1 MQEQGREPEVT
12 SLNARQRAVHRAG
25 LTAASDTGMDRFARL
40 VSRMLHVPVAFVSL
54 VEEDRQ
60 ILPGLIGLA
69 EPWAGRRALPLS
81 HSLCR
86 HVVAS
91 GRPLVVSDPRAD
103 ERFATHPAVADL
115 GVAAYAGMP
124 LADAEGLVLGSLCA
138 IDHQPRAW
146 GPGELSDLEDLAA
159 ACSAELCLRIL
170 SAQSRSA
177 QQVLET
183 ARGAAEHA
191 RRDARRLEQEAQAG
205 LGHAELLLR
214 ASEELAQ
221 TSGLDDVRRR
231 LRDLFGGVGK
241 PSYVGL
247 LVAGKDDLRW
257 VPDPDGARAVER
269 ELLTLPPDAA
279 FLPSTQALRQRRT
292 VFVADRAA
300 MVAAYVTQ
308 AADLLDRMGSTTMLC
323 LPLWGSRA
331 LMGVLAICWDE
342 RHQVGVTE
350 RATLTAASGYIA
362 QAVERALYLD
372 ERISVARELQAA
384 MLTDL
389 PLTDHVEMSAL
400 YQPAADGHMIGG
412 DWYDAHHLPRASA
425 SDGETPAL
433 MVTVGDITGH
443 DMHAATIMG
452 QVRSM
457 LRQATLDHPPYSP
470 ATALTAL
477 DAACSVL
484 PMETSGTLVH
494 ARLDPVDGSLDWT
507 LTWSNAGHP
516 PPLLRTPDGRVTQL
530 LEHDILL
537 HRSLGP
543 FTRTEHRR
551 ALPPGSTLLLYT
563 DGLVERRG
571 HDMDAAVAQLIALL
585 ARHGHRSLD
594 ELLRRINNRLADPA
608 PEDDVVLL
616 AVRTPASGRPQRR

>member
-300 MVAAYVTQ
+300 MVAAYGTQ

-323 LPLWGSRA
+323 LPLSGAAAPSWASSR
-331 LMGVLAICWDE
+331 
-342 RHQVGVTE
+342 
-350 RATLTAASGYIA
+350 
-362 QAVERALYLD
+362 
-372 ERISVARELQAA
+372 
-384 MLTDL
+384 
-389 PLTDHVEMSAL
+389 SA
-400 YQPAADGHMIGG
+400 G
-412 DWYDAHHLPRASA
+412 
-425 SDGETPAL
+425 
-433 MVTVGDITGH
+433 
-443 DMHAATIMG
+443 
-452 QVRSM
+452 
-457 LRQATLDHPPYSP
+457 
-470 ATALTAL
+470 
-477 DAACSVL
+477 
-484 PMETSGTLVH
+484 TSGTRW
-494 ARLDPVDGSLDWT
+494 ASPSGPPSPPRPATSRRRWNAPCTWTRGSP
-507 LTWSNAGHP
+507 S
-516 PPLLRTPDGRVTQL
+516 
-530 LEHDILL
+530 
-537 HRSLGP
+537 
-543 FTRTEHRR
+543 
-551 ALPPGSTLLLYT
+551 
-563 DGLVERRG
+563 
-571 HDMDAAVAQLIALL
+571 
-585 ARHGHRSLD
+585 
-594 ELLRRINNRLADPA
+594 
-608 PEDDVVLL
+608 
-616 AVRTPASGRPQRR
+616 PASSRPPC

>member
-1 MQEQGREPEVT
+1 MPEQDREPEADAG
-12 SLNARQRAVHRAG
+12 SAARQGALRWVG

-40 VSRMLHVPVAFVSL
+40 VSRLLHVPVAFVSL
-54 VEEDRQ
+54 VEENRQ
-60 ILPGLIGLA
+60 ILPGLVGLP
-69 EPWAGRRALPLS
+69 EPWAGSRALPLS

-86 HVVAS
+86 YVVAS
-91 GRPLVVSDPRAD
+91 GQPLVVPDARAD
-103 ERFATHPAVADL
+103 ERLGAHPAITDL
-115 GVAAYAGMP
+115 GVIAYAGMP
-124 LADAEGLVLGSLCA
+124 LTDTDGLVLGSLCA

-146 GPGELSDLEDLAA
+146 EPGELSDLEDLAA
-159 ACSAELCLRIL
+159 ACSAELRLRVL
-170 SAQSRSA
+170 SAKSWSA

-183 ARGAAEHA
+183 ARAAAEHA
-191 RRDARRLEQEAQAG
+191 RSDAQRLEQQAQAG
-205 LGHAELLLR
+205 MDHAELLLR

-221 TSGLDDVRRR
+221 TSGLEDVRRR
-231 LRDLFGGVGK
+231 VRDLFVGAGK

-247 LVAGKDDLRW
+247 LVADKDELHR
-257 VPDPDGARAVER
+257 VADPDIENSVER
-269 ELLTLPPDAA
+269 EVLTLPVDAA
-279 FLPSTQALRQRRT
+279 FPSTRAMRERRA
-292 VFVADRAA
+292 VFVPDREA
-300 MVAAYVTQ
+300 MVADYGTEAVSFF
-308 AADLLDRMGSTTMLC
+308 DRMGFTTVLC
-323 LPLWGSRA
+323 LPLWGSHA
-331 LMGVLAICWDE
+331 LLGVLAICWAK
-342 RHQVGVTE
+342 RHEVGVTE
-350 RATLTAASGYIA
+350 RATLTAASGYVA

-389 PLTDHVEMSAL
+389 PVTDHVEISAL
-400 YQPAADGHMIGG
+400 YRPAADDHMIGG
-412 DWYDAHHLPRASA
+412 DWYDAYHLPRDPASA
-425 SDGETPAL
+425 SRTSGL

-494 ARLDPVDGSLDWT
+494 ARLDPVDGSPDWT

-516 PPLLRTPDGRVTQL
+516 PPLLRTPDGQVTQL
-530 LEHDILL
+530 LEHDVLL

-543 FTRTEHRR
+543 FDRTEHRR
-551 ALPPGSTLLLYT
+551 PLLPGSTLLLYT

-571 HDMDAAVAQLIALL
+571 HDMDAAVAQLVALL
-585 ARHGHRSLD
+585 ARHGNLPLD
-594 ELLRRINNRLADPA
+594 EVLRRISNRLAEPA

-616 AVRTPASGRPQRR
+616 AVRTPSAAAAG

>member
-1 MQEQGREPEVT
+1 MPEQGRT
-12 SLNARQRAVHRAG
+12 SGADPINTQQRALRRAG

-40 VSRMLHVPVAFVSL
+40 VSRLLRVPVAFVSL
-54 VEEDRQ
+54 MEEDRQ
-60 ILPGLIGLA
+60 ILPGLIGLP

-86 HVVAS
+86 YVVAS
-91 GRPLVVSDPRAD
+91 GRPLVVPDARAD
-103 ERFATHPAVADL
+103 ERFADHPAVADL
-115 GVAAYAGMP
+115 RIVAYAGMP
-124 LADAEGLVLGSLCA
+124 LTDADGLVLGSLCG
-138 IDHQPRAW
+138 IDHRPRAW
-146 GPGELSDLEDLAA
+146 GAGELSDLEDLAA
-159 ACSAELCLRIL
+159 ACSADLCLRVL

-183 ARGAAEHA
+183 ARAAAEHA
-191 RRDARRLEQEAQAG
+191 RSDAQRLEQEAQAG
-205 LGHAELLLR
+205 LDHAELLLR

-221 TSGLDDVRRR
+221 TSGLEDVRRR

-247 LVAGKDDLRW
+247 LVAEKDDLRW

-269 ELLTLPPDAA
+269 EILTLPADAT
-279 FLPSTQALRQRRT
+279 FLPSTRALRERRT
-292 VFVADRAA
+292 VFVADRGA
-300 MVAAYVTQ
+300 MVAEYGPEAS
-308 AADLLDRMGSTTMLC
+308 DFFDRMGFTTVLC
-323 LPLWGSRA
+323 LPLWGSRG
-331 LMGVLAICWDE
+331 LLGVLAICWAK

-389 PLTDHVEMSAL
+389 PVTDHVEISAL
-400 YQPAADGHMIGG
+400 YQPAADDHMIGG
-412 DWYDAHHLPRASA
+412 DWYDAYHLPRASA
-425 SDGETPAL
+425 SDGEASAL

-484 PMETSGTLVH
+484 PLETSGTLVH
-494 ARLDPVDGSLDWT
+494 ARLDPVDGSPDWT

-516 PPLLRTPDGRVTQL
+516 PPLLRTPDGHVTQL
-530 LEHDILL
+530 LEHDALL
-537 HRSLGP
+537 NRSLGP
-543 FTRTEHRR
+543 FARTEHRR
-551 ALPPGSTLLLYT
+551 PLPPGSTLLLYT

-585 ARHGHRSLD
+585 ARHGHRPVD
-594 ELLRRINNRLADPA
+594 ELLRRINNRLAHPA
-608 PEDDVVLL
+608 PEDDVALL
-616 AVRTPASGRPQRR
+616 AVRTPAIAQP